1 MRTGYHI
8 IDATGLDLDDLGKV
22 DGLHDKCEKALKINK
37 PTFFENVVNDDEAVI
52 PIPVALLK
60 ASTSINIYAP
70 TGNLV
75 VAAND
80 TVSALTEAQRERITS
95 AAKKAK

>member
-1 MRTGYHI
+1 MRTGYHV
-8 IDATGLDLDDLGKV
+8 IDASGLDLNDLGKV
-22 DGLHDKCEKALKINK
+22 TGLHDKCETALKINK
-37 PTFFENVVNDDEAVI
+37 PTFMENVANGDEMEI

-80 TVSALTEAQRERITS
+80 TVSALTEAQRERIS
-95 AAKKAK
+95 GAAKKAK

>member
-1 MRTGYHI
+1 MTGYHM
-8 IDATGLDLDDLGKV
+8 IDASGLDLNDLGEV
-22 DGLHDKCEKALKINK
+22 TGLHDKCETALKLNK
-37 PTFFENVVNDDEAVI
+37 PTFMENVANGDEMEI

-80 TVSALTEAQRERITS
+80 TVSALTEAQREKIS
-95 AAKKAK
+95 GAAKKAK

>member
-22 DGLHDKCEKALKINK
+22 DGLHDKCENALKINK

-80 TVSALTEAQRERITS
+80 TVSALTETQRERISS